1 MVGFLQNRMPG
12 LLNGI
17 PLITQA
23 LQDASNKAASVNTV
37 GYIKT
42 VMQMKQIGVPLHRI
56 LALSIFFASFQN
68 NTLTKPFIF
77 KNVFQI

>member
-42 VMQMKQIGVPLHRI
+42 VMQIKQIGVPLHRI
-56 LALSIFFASFQN
+56 FALS
-68 NTLTKPFIF
+68 
-77 KNVFQI
+77 VFLHHSKITH